1 MNAAEQATSPEVT
14 GKIAAMINL
23 VKQKFPKA
31 KANLTPWTNDP
42 DTREW
47 VDPSSIDVGFNLPAG
62 HTLMQ
67 LRFHEGRLVGIEA
80 LCFGP
85 FGNQR
90 WKFSTIGDWS
100 FQGSTLPPPG
110 FRQTLKQICQD
121 LFLLFN
127 HPPMA
132 PDSTPE

>member
-67 LRFHEGRLVGIEA
+67 LRSMKGVWWELKPSALAPLVTSAGNSPPLGIGA
-80 LCFGP
+80 FRDPPCP
-85 FGNQR
+85 P
-90 WKFSTIGDWS
+90 
-100 FQGSTLPPPG
+100 QGSGKP
-110 FRQTLKQICQD
+110 
-121 LFLLFN
+121 
-127 HPPMA
+127 
-132 PDSTPE
+132 